1 MKVLTEMLSPFN
13 SIYRSLTLLTVF
25 AFPVNFLAIKHGVH
39 VSLYGLFIISI
50 IYWLSQSTQKFSYIK
65 DLNVL
70 AVVISLSSIFIATAL
85 TQLIRQ
91 DIYWPSF
98 DGPSRLALAAI
109 VFIFLRTQSISFLK
123 LLEIAIPIGLILTL
137 IMIVS
142 FPETSAHW
150 GGRFATKFVDP
161 NTLGSQSLILGII
174 CLLMINKNYPF
185 TKNAFILIGSATGIY
200 LSIHAGSRGGWLAL
214 PFILFAW
221 SIIQFKERFTCSLK
235 NLFKLTLMVFLGATV
250 LTLIFIALAKLPMVR
265 VRIDL
270 GYLDIIKLLN
280 GDFNTSIGT
289 RIAMWIIS
297 FKYLVPI
304 AGLSGLGETDVK
316 NLLTTLPIDP
326 IQFREAIYHLSNTGP
341 HSDFLA
347 KLLSMGYIGCLAYAS
362 TVITPL
368 LVFIKKIFN
377 ANLQQRS
384 ASRIGL
390 YYLIGIMICGL
401 SNEMLSLKYLC
412 SFYGLM
418 IACLAADVL
427 RDNSHTKEFNGKA
440 V

>member
-1 MKVLTEMLSPFN
+1 MFGPFN
-13 SIYRSLTLLTVF
+13 NIFRSLTLLAVF

-39 VSLYGLFIISI
+39 VSLYGLFIITI

-65 DLNVL
+65 DFNVL
-70 AVVISLSSIFIATAL
+70 AVVISLLSIFIATGL
-85 TQLIRQ
+85 TQLLRQ
-91 DIYWPSF
+91 DVYWPSF
-98 DGPSRLALAAI
+98 DGPSRLALAGI
-109 VFIFLRTQSISFLK
+109 VFLFLCTQSISFLK
-123 LLEIAIPIGLILTL
+123 LLEIAIPTGLILTL
-137 IMIVS
+137 IMITS

-174 CLLMINKNYPF
+174 CLLMINKNHPLA
-185 TKNAFILIGSATGIY
+185 KNLLIFIGSATGLY

-214 PFILFAW
+214 PFILIAW
-221 SIIQFKERFTCSLK
+221 SSIQIKKRFTCNPN
-235 NLFKLTLMVFLGATV
+235 NLFKLMLMVFLGVTA
-250 LTLIFIALAKLPMVR
+250 LTLTLIALAKLPMIAT
-265 VRIDL
+265 RIGA
-270 GYLDIIKLLN
+270 GYADIMNLLN

-347 KLLSMGYIGCLAYAS
+347 KLLSMGYIGGLGYAL
-362 TVITPL
+362 TVLTPL
-368 LVFIKKIFN
+368 LVFIKNIFN
-377 ANLQQRS
+377 ANLQKRS

-390 YYLIGIMICGL
+390 YYLIGIIICGL

-427 RDNSHTKEFNGKA
+427 RDNSHTTEFNGKA

>member
-1 MKVLTEMLSPFN
+1 MKVLTEKMFGPFN
-13 SIYRSLTLLTVF
+13 NIFRSLTLLAVF

-50 IYWLSQSTQKFSYIK
+50 IYWLSRSTQKFSYIK
-65 DLNVL
+65 DFDVL

-85 TQLIRQ
+85 TQLLRQ

-98 DGPSRLALAAI
+98 DGPSRLALAGI
-109 VFIFLRTQSISFLK
+109 VFLFLRTQSISFLK

-137 IMIVS
+137 IMIAC

-174 CLLMINKNYPF
+174 CLLMINKNHPLA
-185 TKNAFILIGSATGIY
+185 KNVFMLIGSVTGIY

-214 PFILFAW
+214 PFILIAW
-221 SIIQFKERFTCSLK
+221 SSIQIKKRFTCNLN
-235 NLFKLTLMVFLGATV
+235 NLFKLMLMVFLGVTV
-250 LTLIFIALAKLPMVR
+250 LTLTLIALAKLPMIR
-265 VRIDL
+265 IRIDL
-270 GYLDIIKLLN
+270 GYLDILKLLN

-297 FKYLVPI
+297 FKYLIPI
-304 AGLSGLGETDVK
+304 AGLSGLGEADVK

-347 KLLSMGYIGCLAYAS
+347 KLLSMGYIGGLAYVL
-362 TVITPL
+362 TVLTPL
-368 LVFIKKIFN
+368 LVFMKSIFN
-377 ANLQQRS
+377 TNLRQRN
-384 ASRIGL
+384 AGRIGL
-390 YYLIGIMICGL
+390 YYVIGIIVCGL

-418 IACLAADVL
+418 IACLMAEVL
-427 RDNSHTKEFNGKA
+427 NNNSATQTKN
-440 V
+440 

>member
-1 MKVLTEMLSPFN
+1 MLNPFN
-13 SIYRSLTLLTVF
+13 NIFRSLTLLAVF

-85 TQLIRQ
+85 TQLLRQ

-98 DGPSRLALAAI
+98 DGPSRLALAGI
-109 VFIFLRTQSISFLK
+109 VFLFLRTQSISFLK
-123 LLEIAIPIGLILTL
+123 LVEIAIPIGLILTL
-137 IMIVS
+137 IMIAS
-142 FPETSAHW
+142 FPETIAQW

-174 CLLMINKNYPF
+174 CLLMINKNHPLA
-185 TKNAFILIGSATGIY
+185 KNVFMLIGSATGIY

-214 PFILFAW
+214 PFILIAW
-221 SIIQFKERFTCSLK
+221 SFIQAKELLTFNLNNLLK
-235 NLFKLTLMVFLGATV
+235 LILVICIGATA
-250 LTLIFIALAKLPMVR
+250 LILIFIALSKLPMIAT
-265 VRIDL
+265 RIDA
-270 GYLDIIKLLN
+270 GYADIMNLLN
-280 GDFNTSIGT
+280 GNFNTSIGT

-297 FKYLVPI
+297 FKYLMPI
-304 AGLSGLGETDVK
+304 AGLSGLGEADVK
-316 NLLTTLPIDP
+316 NLLTTLPIDQ

-347 KLLSMGYIGCLAYAS
+347 KLLSMGYIGGLAYVL
-362 TVITPL
+362 TVLTPL
-368 LVFIKKIFN
+368 LVFMKSIFN
-377 ANLQQRS
+377 TNLQQRN
-384 ASRIGL
+384 AGRIGL
-390 YYLIGIMICGL
+390 YYVIGIIVCGL

-418 IACLAADVL
+418 IACLMAEVL
-427 RDNSHTKEFNGKA
+427 KNNSATQTKN
-440 V
+440 

>member
-1 MKVLTEMLSPFN
+1 MKVLTEKMFGPFN
-13 SIYRSLTLLTVF
+13 NIFRSLTLLAVF

-50 IYWLSQSTQKFSYIK
+50 IYWLSRSTQKFCYIK
-65 DLNVL
+65 DFNVL
-70 AVVISLSSIFIATAL
+70 LVVTSLSSIFIATAL
-85 TQLIRQ
+85 TQLLRQ

-98 DGPSRLALAAI
+98 DGPSRLALAGI
-109 VFIFLRTQSISFLK
+109 VFLFLRTQAISFLK
-123 LLEIAIPIGLILTL
+123 LLEIAIPMGLILTL
-137 IMIVS
+137 IMIAS

-174 CLLMINKNYPF
+174 CLLMINKNHPLA
-185 TKNAFILIGSATGIY
+185 KNVFILIGSATGIY

-214 PFILFAW
+214 PFILIAW
-221 SIIQFKERFTCSLK
+221 SFIQAKELLTFNLNNLLK
-235 NLFKLTLMVFLGATV
+235 LILVICIGATA
-250 LTLIFIALAKLPMVR
+250 LILIFIALSKLPMIAT
-265 VRIDL
+265 RIDA
-270 GYLDIIKLLN
+270 GYADIMNLLN
-280 GDFNTSIGT
+280 GNFNTSIGT

-297 FKYLVPI
+297 FKYLMPI
-304 AGLSGLGETDVK
+304 AGLSGLGEADVK

-347 KLLSMGYIGCLAYAS
+347 KLLSMGYIGGLAYVL
-362 TVITPL
+362 TVLTPL
-368 LVFIKKIFN
+368 LVFMKSIFN
-377 ANLQQRS
+377 TNLQQRN

-390 YYLIGIMICGL
+390 YYVIGIIVCGL

-418 IACLAADVL
+418 IACLMAEVL
-427 RDNSHTKEFNGKA
+427 KNNSATQTKN
-440 V
+440 

>member
-1 MKVLTEMLSPFN
+1 MLSPLN
-13 SIYRSLTLLTVF
+13 NIYRSLTLLAVF

-39 VSLYGLFIISI
+39 VSLYGLLIISI
-50 IYWLSQSTQKFSYIK
+50 IYWLSQSTQKFFYIK

-123 LLEIAIPIGLILTL
+123 LLEVAIPIGLMLTL

-142 FPETSAHW
+142 FPETSVPW
-150 GGRFATKFVDP
+150 GNRFATKFVDP
-161 NTLGSQSLILGII
+161 NTLGSQSVILGII
-174 CLLMINKNYPF
+174 CLLMINKNNPF
-185 TKNAFILIGSATGIY
+185 SKNVFLLIGSATGIY

-214 PFILFAW
+214 PFILIAW
-221 SIIQFKERFTCSLK
+221 SIIQFKERFTCNLN
-235 NLFKLTLMVFLGATV
+235 NLFKLILIIFLGTTA
-250 LTLIFIALAKLPMVR
+250 LTLTFIALAKLPMIAA
-265 VRIDL
+265 RIGA
-270 GYLDIIKLLN
+270 GYADIMNLLN

-316 NLLTTLPIDP
+316 NLLITLPIDP

-347 KLLSMGYIGCLAYAS
+347 KLLSMGYIGCFAYVL

-368 LVFIKKIFN
+368 MIFIKNSFN

-390 YYLIGIMICGL
+390 YYLIGIIICGL

-418 IACLAADVL
+418 IACLAAEVL
-427 RDNSHTKEFNGKA
+427 RDNSNTKEFNEK
-440 V
+440 VV

>member
-1 MKVLTEMLSPFN
+1 MLSPLN
-13 SIYRSLTLLTVF
+13 NIYRSLTLLAVF
-25 AFPVNFLAIKHGVH
+25 AFPINFLAIKHGVH
-39 VSLYGLFIISI
+39 VSLYGIFIISI
-50 IYWLSQSTQKFSYIK
+50 IYWLRQSTQKFSYIK

-70 AVVISLSSIFIATAL
+70 AVTISLSSIFIATAL
-85 TQLIRQ
+85 TQILRQ

-98 DGPSRLALAAI
+98 DGPSRLALAGI
-109 VFIFLRTQSISFLK
+109 IFLFLRTQSISFLK
-123 LLEIAIPIGLILTL
+123 LLEVAIPIGLMLTL

-142 FPETSAHW
+142 FPETSAPW
-150 GGRFATKFVDP
+150 GNRFATKFVDP
-161 NTLGSQSLILGII
+161 NTLGSQSVILGII
-174 CLLMINKNYPF
+174 CLLMINKNNPF
-185 TKNAFILIGSATGIY
+185 SKNVFMLIGSATGIY

-221 SIIQFKERFTCSLK
+221 SIIQFKERFTCNLN
-235 NLFKLTLMVFLGATV
+235 NLFKLILIIFLGTTA
-250 LTLIFIALAKLPMVR
+250 LTLTFIALAKLPMIR

-270 GYLDIIKLLN
+270 GYLDILKLLN

-316 NLLTTLPIDP
+316 NLLITLPIDP

-347 KLLSMGYIGCLAYAS
+347 KLLSMGYIGGLAYVL
-362 TVITPL
+362 TVFTPL
-368 LVFIKKIFN
+368 IVFIKNIFN

-390 YYLIGIMICGL
+390 YYLIGIIICGL

-418 IACLAADVL
+418 IACLAAEVL
-427 RDNSHTKEFNGKA
+427 RDNSHTTDINGK
-440 V
+440 VV

>member
-1 MKVLTEMLSPFN
+1 MLSPFN
-13 SIYRSLTLLTVF
+13 NIFKSLTLLAVF

-65 DLNVL
+65 DFNVL

-85 TQLIRQ
+85 TQLLRQ

-98 DGPSRLALAAI
+98 DGPSRLALAGI
-109 VFIFLRTQSISFLK
+109 VFLFLRTQSISFLK

-137 IMIVS
+137 IMIAS

-174 CLLMINKNYPF
+174 CLLMINKNHPLA
-185 TKNAFILIGSATGIY
+185 KNVFMLIGSATGIY

-214 PFILFAW
+214 PFILIAW
-221 SIIQFKERFTCSLK
+221 SSIQIKKRFTCNLN
-235 NLFKLTLMVFLGATV
+235 NLFKLMLMVFLGVTV
-250 LTLIFIALAKLPMVR
+250 LTLTLIALAKLPMIR
-265 VRIDL
+265 IRIDL
-270 GYLDIIKLLN
+270 GYLDILKLLN

-289 RIAMWIIS
+289 RIAMWTIS
-297 FKYLVPI
+297 LKYLIPI
-304 AGLSGLGETDVK
+304 AGLSGLGEADVK

-347 KLLSMGYIGCLAYAS
+347 KLLSMGYIGGLAYTL
-362 TVITPL
+362 TVLTPL
-368 LVFIKKIFN
+368 LIFIKNIFN
-377 ANLQQRS
+377 ANLQQRN
-384 ASRIGL
+384 AGRIGL
-390 YYLIGIMICGL
+390 YYVIGIIICGL

-418 IACLAADVL
+418 IACLMADVL
-427 RDNSHTKEFNGKA
+427 NNKSSIQTKN
-440 V
+440 

>member
-1 MKVLTEMLSPFN
+1 MLSPLN
-13 SIYRSLTLLTVF
+13 NIYRSLTLLAVF
-25 AFPVNFLAIKHGVH
+25 AFPINFLAIKHGVH
-39 VSLYGLFIISI
+39 VSLYGIFIISI
-50 IYWLSQSTQKFSYIK
+50 IYWLRQSTQKFSYIK

-70 AVVISLSSIFIATAL
+70 AVTISLSSIFIATAL
-85 TQLIRQ
+85 TQILRQ

-98 DGPSRLALAAI
+98 DGPSRLALAGI
-109 VFIFLRTQSISFLK
+109 IFLFLRTQSISFLK
-123 LLEIAIPIGLILTL
+123 LLEIAIPVGLILTL

-142 FPETSAHW
+142 FPETSGQW

-174 CLLMINKNYPF
+174 CLLMINKNNRF
-185 TKNAFILIGSATGIY
+185 SKNVFMLIGSATGIF

-214 PFILFAW
+214 PFILIAW
-221 SIIQFKERFTCSLK
+221 SIIQFKERFTCNLN
-235 NLFKLTLMVFLGATV
+235 NLFKLILIIFLGTTA
-250 LTLIFIALAKLPMVR
+250 LTLTFIALAKLPMIAA
-265 VRIDL
+265 RIGA
-270 GYLDIIKLLN
+270 GYADIMNLLN

-316 NLLTTLPIDP
+316 NLLITLPVDP

-347 KLLSMGYIGCLAYAS
+347 KLLSMGYIGCLAYVL
-362 TVITPL
+362 TVFTPL
-368 LVFIKKIFN
+368 IVFIKNIFN

-390 YYLIGIMICGL
+390 YYLIGIIICGL

-418 IACLAADVL
+418 IACLAAEVL
-427 RDNSHTKEFNGKA
+427 RDNSHTTEFNGK
-440 V
+440 VV

>member
-1 MKVLTEMLSPFN
+1 MLSPLN
-13 SIYRSLTLLTVF
+13 NIYRSLTLLAVF
-25 AFPVNFLAIKHGVH
+25 AFPINFLAIKHGVH

-50 IYWLSQSTQKFSYIK
+50 ICLLSQSTQKFSFIK
-65 DLNVL
+65 DFNVL

-85 TQLIRQ
+85 TQLLRQ

-98 DGPSRLALAAI
+98 DGPSRLALAGI
-109 VFIFLRTQSISFLK
+109 VFLFLRTQSISFLK
-123 LLEIAIPIGLILTL
+123 LLEIAIPIGLVLTL

-142 FPETSAHW
+142 FPETSIHW

-161 NTLGSQSLILGII
+161 NTLGSQSLILGVI
-174 CLLMINKNYPF
+174 CLLMINKNNHLA
-185 TKNAFILIGSATGIY
+185 KNVLILIGSATGIY

-214 PFILFAW
+214 PFIFFAW
-221 SIIQFKERFTCSLK
+221 SIIRFKERFTC
-235 NLFKLTLMVFLGATV
+235 NINNTFKLILMIFLGTTA
-250 LTLIFIALAKLPMVR
+250 LTLTFIALVKLPMIAT
-265 VRIDL
+265 RIDS
-270 GYLDIIKLLN
+270 GYSDVINLLH
-280 GDFNTSIGT
+280 GEFNTSIGT
-289 RIAMWIIS
+289 RIAIWIIS
-297 FKYLVPI
+297 FKYLAAN
-304 AGLSGLGETDVK
+304 AGLSGLGETDIK

-347 KLLSMGYIGCLAYAS
+347 KVLSMGYIGGLAYILTAF
-362 TVITPL
+362 IPL
-368 LVFIKKIFN
+368 LIFIKNTFN
-377 ANLQQRS
+377 ANYQQRS

-390 YYLIGIMICGL
+390 YYLIGIIICGL

-427 RDNSHTKEFNGKA
+427 RHNSHTQEFQGKA